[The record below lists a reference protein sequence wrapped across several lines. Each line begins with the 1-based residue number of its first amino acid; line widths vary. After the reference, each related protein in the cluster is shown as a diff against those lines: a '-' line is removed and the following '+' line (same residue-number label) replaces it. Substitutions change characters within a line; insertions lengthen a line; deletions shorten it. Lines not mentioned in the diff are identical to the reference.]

1 MQLRGGK
8 MSGLT
13 ADFGSLSQREFRVGG
28 ALDKAISVFFRNIL
42 PFSLLS
48 FVAWL
53 PAGYLTFASLGLAPE
68 QRAGVQGLAAIIGL
82 LFQLVAMAAVLQ
94 ATFQDLRGRQ
104 VNMGT
109 SIMHGLKRFFPLIGG
124 VLLIALGA
132 GLGLV
137 LLVIP
142 GIMLIVRWY
151 IFAPVCVVEKL
162 GPLASMK
169 RSAELTEGNRWKLFA
184 LIVIIG
190 VIGAIA
196 SGLIVLALA
205 TTLSPMAAL
214 GAQGIW
220 RAVWSAFTNVLT
232 VVIYLDLRQAKEG
245 ADIESIASVFD

>member
-1 MQLRGGK
+1 

-13 ADFGSLSQREFRVGG
+13 ADLGSLSQREFRVGG

-48 FVAWL
+48 LVAWL
-53 PAGYLTFASLGLAPE
+53 PAGFLMFTALGLPLE
-68 QRAGVQGLAAIIGL
+68 QRNGLIGLSSIVGL
-82 LFQLVAMAAVLQ
+82 LFQLVAMAAILQ
-94 ATFQDLRGRQ
+94 ATFQDLRGRP

-109 SIMHGLKRFFPLIGG
+109 SIMHGLNRFFPLIGG
-124 VLLIALGA
+124 IFLIAIGA
-132 GLGLV
+132 MLGLV

-169 RSAELTEGNRWKLFA
+169 RSAQLTEGNRWKLFA
-184 LIVIIG
+184 LIVILGI
-190 VIGAIA
+190 IGAIA
-196 SGLIVLALA
+196 SALIVLALSA
-205 TTLSPMAAL
+205 TLSPMAAL
-214 GAQGIW
+214 GMRGIW
-220 RAVWSAFTNVLT
+220 QAVWSAFTNVLT
-232 VVIYLDLRQAKEG
+232 VVIYLDLRRAKDG